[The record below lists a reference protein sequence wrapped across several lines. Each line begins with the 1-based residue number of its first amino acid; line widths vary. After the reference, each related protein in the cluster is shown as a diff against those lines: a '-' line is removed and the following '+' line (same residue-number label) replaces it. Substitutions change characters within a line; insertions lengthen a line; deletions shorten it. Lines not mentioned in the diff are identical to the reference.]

1 MGYDIVRIG
10 KDGANLPVAD
20 YNDDNYFRLN
30 IWGMG
35 RARNLALWG
44 HGISSA
50 DELLKQEKSMHDY
63 MSDHL
68 VVSDKTRF
76 EPAELIQTILKAQTN
91 LVKET
96 SSMLEHWATEFTEE
110 SYEND
115 FASFLDPFG
124 TNWNQ
129 ATSEQCSV
137 FAEGILNAL
146 TMIEASKVVP
156 ESLSDLEIFREFA
169 EWLNASP
176 HGVFVG

>member
-1 MGYDIVRIG
+1 MVRMDKNG
-10 KDGANLPVAD
+10 ETLPVTD

-50 DELLKQEKSMHDY
+50 TELLDQEKSIHDY
-63 MSDHL
+63 MADRS

-76 EPAELIQTILKAQTN
+76 EPAELIQTILNAQAN

-96 SSMLEHWATEFTEE
+96 VLMLEHWSTEFTEE

-115 FASFLDPFG
+115 FAAFLEPFG
-124 TNWNQ
+124 SNWNQ

-146 TMIEASKVVP
+146 TMIEASKAVP
-156 ESLSDLEIFREFA
+156 ESLSNLEIYREFA

-176 HGVFVG
+176 DGVFVG

>member
-1 MGYDIVRIG
+1 MVRID
-10 KDGANLPVAD
+10 KDGETLSVTD

-63 MSDHL
+63 LSNSGPR
-68 VVSDKTRF
+68 VSDKIRF
-76 EPAELIQTILKAQTN
+76 EPAELIQTILNAQAN

-96 SSMLEHWATEFTEE
+96 ESMLEHWSTEFTEE

-124 TNWNQ
+124 SNWNQ

-146 TMIEASKVVP
+146 TMIEASKAVP
-156 ESLSDLEIFREFA
+156 ESLSNLEIYREFA

-176 HGVFVG
+176 DGVFVG